1 VPSEPKQDVPD
12 RHGRDE
18 EKVRVFV
25 ENMAMFLADWGF
37 PRMPARVLMTLMAA
51 DEERLTAGELAQRL
65 EVSAA
70 AISGAVRY
78 LQQLQL
84 VVRKAVPGSRSD
96 AYEVPE
102 DSWYAA
108 AIVKGGL
115 YRKLADLSD
124 QGTQAVGE
132 SGVGAKRIAEMR
144 DFFLYLDREV
154 GALLRGWVQDRAER
168 ERSSE
173 A

>member
-1 VPSEPKQDVPD
+1 MPSEPKQDGPG
-12 RHGRDE
+12 RRGRDE

-25 ENMAMFLADWGF
+25 ENMALFLADWGF

-51 DEERLTAGELAQRL
+51 DEDRLTAGELAQRL
-65 EVSAA
+65 GVSAA

-84 VVRKAVPGSRSD
+84 VVRTAVPGSRSD

-102 DSWYAA
+102 NSWYAA

-124 QGTQAVGE
+124 QGVQAMGGAG
-132 SGVGAKRIAEMR
+132 SGTARVAEMR
-144 DFFLYLDREV
+144 DFFLFLDREV
-154 GALLRGWVQDRAER
+154 GALLQRWLDGRAADA
-168 ERSSE
+168 E
-173 A
+173 AE